1 MSKYCIY
8 ILGVISIFFDFK
20 LNAQSVDSIYLKGKE
35 QFEIGNYVKA
45 LDYFNKTIQ
54 LQKKHKAVNY
64 MAGMAEYNLKNYRSA
79 KKYFKQ
85 ETKNDP
91 ENINAFLFKAKSKE
105 NSGRYKSALRDLKRA
120 IKIDSLNVLVLLEKS
135 NILFNQKKYTKAIQA
150 YLQVK
155 RLSPTTEIVPY
166 KLGFCEYYLNNIS
179 EACNYWSL
187 LEDLDDFE
195 NYETIIKTCKL
206 TH

>member
-1 MSKYCIY
+1 M
-8 ILGVISIFFDFK
+8 
-20 LNAQSVDSIYLKGKE
+20 DSIYLKGKE
-35 QFEIGNYVKA
+35 QFEIGNYIKA
-45 LDYFNKTIQ
+45 LDYFNQTIK
-54 LQKKHKAVNY
+54 LQKTYKTANY
-64 MAGMAEYNLKNYRSA
+64 MAGMAEYNLKNYSSA

-105 NSGRYKSALRDLKRA
+105 NSGNYKSALRDLKKA

-135 NILFNQKKYTKAIQA
+135 NVLFNQKKYTKAIQA

-155 RLSPTTEIVPY
+155 RLSPKTEIVPY

>member
-1 MSKYCIY
+1 M
-8 ILGVISIFFDFK
+8 ISIFIDFK
-20 LNAQSVDSIYLKGKE
+20 LTAQSIDSIYLKGKE

-85 ETKNDP
+85 ETKNDS

-105 NSGRYKSALRDLKRA
+105 NSGKYKSAFP
-120 IKIDSLNVLVLLEKS
+120 NE
-135 NILFNQKKYTKAIQA
+135 
-150 YLQVK
+150 
-155 RLSPTTEIVPY
+155 
-166 KLGFCEYYLNNIS
+166 
-179 EACNYWSL
+179 
-187 LEDLDDFE
+187 
-195 NYETIIKTCKL
+195 
-206 TH
+206 